1 MQPNLSNMIFLKPI
15 YIVLGTLSLIL
26 GIIGIIV
33 PGLPATP
40 FLILTAWLYLRGSDR
55 LYNKLL
61 KNKHLGKYI
70 DDFRSGKGMT
80 MLFKLGSLFLMV
92 IMVSISCLYILE
104 AYWLKSL
111 VIGSALLGAVVMMFV
126 IPTQKIKKKL

>member
-1 MQPNLSNMIFLKPI
+1 MIVVKTL

-40 FLILTAWLYLRGSDR
+40 FLLLTAWLYLRGSDR
-55 LYNKLL
+55 LYHKLL
-61 KNKHLGKYI
+61 KHKHLGKYI

-80 MLFKLGSLFLMV
+80 LPFKLGSLLLMV
-92 IMVSISCLYILE
+92 VMVTISCLYLLE

-111 VIGSALLGAVVMMFV
+111 VVGSALLGAAVMIFV
-126 IPTQKIKKKL
+126 IPTQKAN

>member
-1 MQPNLSNMIFLKPI
+1 MIFLKPI

-40 FLILTAWLYLRGSDR
+40 FILLTAWLYLRGSDK
-55 LYNKLL
+55 LYNRLL
-61 KNKHLGKYI
+61 KHKHLGKYI

-80 MLFKLGSLFLMV
+80 MWFKLGSLFLMI
-92 IMVSISCLYILE
+92 IMVTVSCLFILE
-104 AYWLKSL
+104 ATWLKNL
-111 VIGSALLGAVVMMFV
+111 VVGSALLGAVVMMFV
-126 IPTQKIKKKL
+126 IPTQKTN

>member
-1 MQPNLSNMIFLKPI
+1 MIFLKPI

-40 FLILTAWLYLRGSDR
+40 FMLLTAWLYLRGSDK
-55 LYNKLL
+55 LYNRLL
-61 KNKHLGKYI
+61 KHKYLGKYI

-80 MLFKLGSLFLMV
+80 MWFKLGSLVLMV
-92 IMVSISCLYILE
+92 IMVTISCLYILD
-104 AYWLKSL
+104 AFWLKIL

-126 IPTQKIKKKL
+126 IPTQKTN

>member
-1 MQPNLSNMIFLKPI
+1 MILLKYI

-40 FLILTAWLYLRGSDR
+40 FLLLTAWLYLRGSDK

-61 KNKHLGKYI
+61 KHKHLGKYI
-70 DDFRSGKGMT
+70 DDFRQGKGMT
-80 MLFKLGSLFLMV
+80 IWFKLGSLLLMV
-92 IMVSISCLYILE
+92 IMVSISCLFLLQTH
-104 AYWLKSL
+104 WLKVL

-126 IPTQKIKKKL
+126 IPTQKAK

>member
-1 MQPNLSNMIFLKPI
+1 MIFLKPI

-40 FLILTAWLYLRGSDR
+40 FMLLTAWLYLRGSDK
-55 LYNKLL
+55 LYHRLL
-61 KNKHLGKYI
+61 KHKYLGKYI

-80 MLFKLGSLFLMV
+80 MWFKLGSLVLMV
-92 IMVSISCLYILE
+92 IMVTVSCLYILD
-104 AYWLKSL
+104 AFWLKSL
-111 VIGSALLGAVVMMFV
+111 VVGSALLGAVVMMFV
-126 IPTQKIKKKL
+126 IPTQKTN

>member
-1 MQPNLSNMIFLKPI
+1 MIFLKPI

-40 FLILTAWLYLRGSDR
+40 FMLLTAWLYLRGSDR
-55 LYNKLL
+55 LYNRLL
-61 KNKHLGKYI
+61 KHKYLGKYI

-80 MLFKLGSLFLMV
+80 MWFKLGSLVLMV
-92 IMVSISCLYILE
+92 IMVTISCLYILD
-104 AYWLKSL
+104 ALWLKSL

-126 IPTQKIKKKL
+126 IPTQKTK

>member
-1 MQPNLSNMIFLKPI
+1 MIFLKPI

-40 FLILTAWLYLRGSDR
+40 FMLLTAWLYLRGSDK
-55 LYNKLL
+55 LYNRLL
-61 KNKHLGKYI
+61 KHKYLGKYV

-80 MLFKLGSLFLMV
+80 MWFKLGSLLLMV
-92 IMVSISCLYILE
+92 IMVSISCIFLLE
-104 AYWLKSL
+104 AIWLKSF
-111 VIGSALLGAVVMMFV
+111 VIGAALLGAVVMMFV
-126 IPTQKIKKKL
+126 IPTQKTN

>member
-1 MQPNLSNMIFLKPI
+1 MIFLKPI

-26 GIIGIIV
+26 GIVGIII

-40 FLILTAWLYLRGSDR
+40 FLLLTAWLYLRGSDK
-55 LYNKLL
+55 LYHRLL

-80 MLFKLGSLFLMV
+80 MSFKIGSLLLMV
-92 IMVSISCLYILE
+92 IMVTISCVFLLQ
-104 AYWLKSL
+104 ADWLKYV
-111 VIGSALLGAVVMMFV
+111 VIGSALLGASVMMFV
-126 IPTQKIKKKL
+126 IPTQGKK

>member
-1 MQPNLSNMIFLKPI
+1 MTFLKPI

-40 FLILTAWLYLRGSDR
+40 FMLLTAWLYLRGSDR
-55 LYNKLL
+55 LYNRLL
-61 KNKHLGKYI
+61 KHKYLGKYI

-80 MLFKLGSLFLMV
+80 LWFKLGSLGLMV
-92 IMVSISCLYILE
+92 IMVTISCVYLLDTL
-104 AYWLKSL
+104 WLKYF
-111 VIGSALLGAVVMMFV
+111 VIGAALLGAVVMMFV
-126 IPTQKIKKKL
+126 IPTQKKN

>member
-1 MQPNLSNMIFLKPI
+1 MIVVKTI

-40 FLILTAWLYLRGSDR
+40 FLLLTAWLYLRGSDR
-55 LYNKLL
+55 LYHKLL
-61 KNKHLGKYI
+61 KHKHLGKYI

-80 MLFKLGSLFLMV
+80 LPFKLGSLLLMV
-92 IMVSISCLYILE
+92 VMVTISCLYLLE

-111 VIGSALLGAVVMMFV
+111 VVGSALLGAAVMIFV
-126 IPTQKIKKKL
+126 IPTQKAN

>member
-1 MQPNLSNMIFLKPI
+1 MTFLKPI

-40 FLILTAWLYLRGSDR
+40 FMILTAWLYLRGSDK
-55 LYNKLL
+55 LYNRLL
-61 KNKHLGKYI
+61 KHKYLGKYV

-80 MLFKLGSLFLMV
+80 LWFKLGSLFLMV
-92 IMVSISCLYILE
+92 IMVTISCIYLLDTL
-104 AYWLKSL
+104 WLKSF
-111 VIGSALLGAVVMMFV
+111 VIGAALLGAVVMMFV
-126 IPTQKIKKKL
+126 IPTQKTK

>member
-1 MQPNLSNMIFLKPI
+1 MIFLKPI

-40 FLILTAWLYLRGSDR
+40 FMLLTAWLYLRGSDK
-55 LYNKLL
+55 LYNRLL
-61 KNKHLGKYI
+61 KHKYLGKYV

-80 MLFKLGSLFLMV
+80 LWFKLGSLALMV
-92 IMVSISCLYILE
+92 IMVSISCEFLLNTF
-104 AYWLKSL
+104 WLKSF
-111 VIGSALLGAVVMMFV
+111 VIGAALLGAVVMMFV
-126 IPTQKIKKKL
+126 

>member
-1 MQPNLSNMIFLKPI
+1 MIFLKPI

-26 GIIGIIV
+26 GLIGIIV

-40 FLILTAWLYLRGSDR
+40 FMLLTAWLYLRGSDK
-55 LYNKLL
+55 LYNRLIKH
-61 KNKHLGKYI
+61 KHLGKYI

-80 MLFKLGSLFLMV
+80 MWFKLGSLFLMV
-92 IMVSISCLYILE
+92 IMVTVSCVFILE
-104 AYWLKSL
+104 ATWLKYL

-126 IPTQKIKKKL
+126 IPTQKTN

>member
-1 MQPNLSNMIFLKPI
+1 MTFLKPI

-40 FLILTAWLYLRGSDR
+40 FMLLTAWLYLRGSDR

-61 KNKHLGKYI
+61 KHKYLGKYI

-80 MLFKLGSLFLMV
+80 MWFKLGSLFLMV
-92 IMVSISCLYILE
+92 IMVTVSCLYILD
-104 AYWLKSL
+104 ATWLKSL

-126 IPTQKIKKKL
+126 IPTQKTN

>member
-1 MQPNLSNMIFLKPI
+1 MIFLKPI

-40 FLILTAWLYLRGSDR
+40 FMLLTAWLYLRGSDKLYHR
-55 LYNKLL
+55 LLRHKY
-61 KNKHLGKYI
+61 LGKYI

-80 MLFKLGSLFLMV
+80 MWFKLGSLVLMV
-92 IMVSISCLYILE
+92 FMVTVSCLYILD
-104 AYWLKSL
+104 AFWLKSL
-111 VIGSALLGAVVMMFV
+111 VVGSALLGAVVMMFV
-126 IPTQKIKKKL
+126 IPTKKTN

>member
-1 MQPNLSNMIFLKPI
+1 MIFLKPI

-40 FLILTAWLYLRGSDR
+40 FMILTAWLYLRGSDK
-55 LYNKLL
+55 LYNRLL
-61 KNKHLGKYI
+61 KHKYLGKYV

-80 MLFKLGSLFLMV
+80 LWFKLGSLFLMV
-92 IMVSISCLYILE
+92 IMITISCIYLLDTL
-104 AYWLKSL
+104 WLKSF
-111 VIGSALLGAVVMMFV
+111 VIGAALLGAVVMMFV
-126 IPTQKIKKKL
+126 IPTQKTK

>member
-1 MQPNLSNMIFLKPI
+1 MIFLKPI

-40 FLILTAWLYLRGSDR
+40 FMILTAWLYLRGSDK
-55 LYNKLL
+55 LYNRLL
-61 KNKHLGKYI
+61 KHKYLGKYV

-80 MLFKLGSLFLMV
+80 LWFKLGSLVLMV
-92 IMVSISCLYILE
+92 IMVTISCVFLLDTL
-104 AYWLKSL
+104 WLKSF
-111 VIGSALLGAVVMMFV
+111 VIGAALLGAVVMMFV
-126 IPTQKIKKKL
+126 IPTQKTN

>member
-1 MQPNLSNMIFLKPI
+1 MIFLKSI
-15 YIVLGTLSLIL
+15 YIVLGTLSLLL

-40 FLILTAWLYLRGSDR
+40 FLLLTAWLYLRGSDK
-55 LYNKLL
+55 LYHRLL
-61 KNKHLGKYI
+61 KHKHLGKYI

-80 MLFKLGSLFLMV
+80 MWFKLGSLLLMIV
-92 IMVSISCLYILE
+92 MVTISCLFLLN
-104 AYWLKSL
+104 AVWLKSL

-126 IPTQKIKKKL
+126 IPTQKAN

>member
-1 MQPNLSNMIFLKPI
+1 MIFLKPI

-40 FLILTAWLYLRGSDR
+40 FLILTAWLYLRGSDK
-55 LYNKLL
+55 LYYRLL
-61 KNKHLGKYI
+61 KHKHLGKYI

-80 MLFKLGSLFLMV
+80 MAFKLGSLVLMV
-92 IMVSISCLYILE
+92 TMVTISCVFLLE
-104 AYWLKSL
+104 AFWLKSV
-111 VIGSALLGAVVMMFV
+111 VIGASLLGAGVMMLV
-126 IPTQKIKKKL
+126 IPTQKSN

>member
-1 MQPNLSNMIFLKPI
+1 LQANSPDMILLKYI

-40 FLILTAWLYLRGSDR
+40 FLLLTAWLYLRGSDK

-61 KNKHLGKYI
+61 KHKHLGKYI
-70 DDFRSGKGMT
+70 DDFRQGKGMT
-80 MLFKLGSLFLMV
+80 IWFKLGSLLLMV
-92 IMVSISCLYILE
+92 IMVSISCLFLLQTH
-104 AYWLKSL
+104 WLKVL

-126 IPTQKIKKKL
+126 IPTQKAK

>member
-1 MQPNLSNMIFLKPI
+1 MIFLKPI

-40 FLILTAWLYLRGSDR
+40 FMLLTAWLYLRGSDK
-55 LYNKLL
+55 LYNRLL
-61 KNKHLGKYI
+61 KHKYLGKYV

-80 MLFKLGSLFLMV
+80 LWFKLGSLALMV
-92 IMVSISCLYILE
+92 IMVSISCEFLLNTF
-104 AYWLKSL
+104 WLKSF
-111 VIGSALLGAVVMMFV
+111 VIGAALLGAVVMMFV
-126 IPTQKIKKKL
+126 IPTQKTK